1 MNKIHPTNTVVSMII
16 RGVQNPCQNSI
27 MNRKWYTVDM
37 QSIVPIVT
45 NLGFPITAC
54 FALGYFVWKFANKL
68 SQDSIDRENKMMDYF
83 NKQNTVLSTMSA
95 NMEKMGN
102 TLDNMNQRLILV
114 ESKVEDKV
122 HS

>member
-1 MNKIHPTNTVVSMII
+1 
-16 RGVQNPCQNSI
+16 
-27 MNRKWYTVDM
+27 M

-68 SQDSIDRENKMMDYF
+68 SQDSINRENKMMDYF

-122 HS
+122 YS

>member
-1 MNKIHPTNTVVSMII
+1 MATRFI
-16 RGVQNPCQNSI
+16 RGVQKVCQNSI

-37 QSIVPIVT
+37 KSIVPIVT

-68 SQDSIDRENKMMDYF
+68 SQDSINRENKMMDYF

-114 ESKVEDKV
+114 ESKVEK
-122 HS
+122 

>member
-1 MNKIHPTNTVVSMII
+1 M
-16 RGVQNPCQNSI
+16 
-27 MNRKWYTVDM
+27 DA
-37 QSIVPIVT
+37 QSITQIIT

-114 ESKVEDKV
+114 ESKVDK
-122 HS
+122 

>member
-1 MNKIHPTNTVVSMII
+1 M
-16 RGVQNPCQNSI
+16 
-27 MNRKWYTVDM
+27 DA
-37 QSIVPIVT
+37 QSITQIIT
-45 NLGFPITAC
+45 NLGFPICAC
-54 FALGYFVWKFANKL
+54 CALGYFVWKFANKL
-68 SQDSIDRENKMMDYF
+68 SQDSTNRENKMMDYF

-122 HS
+122 YS